1 MEEEKEKYLENSPI
15 PISIKGTETIITQM
29 KNGICKIY
37 NKNGIKGTG
46 FFCKICDQ
54 TKTNYLN
61 VLITNNHILNENDI
75 KIGSIIEFSLNDD
88 NIYKKIKIDKHRKVF
103 TDIETDTT
111 FIEIKPK
118 EDIINFFFELDE
130 SIFRETEFL
139 ETFYRNVSVYILNY
153 PKGQNVMV
161 SYGNI
166 K

>member
-15 PISIKGTETIITQM
+15 PISIKGTETILNQM

-37 NKNGIKGTG
+37 LKNGTKGTG
-46 FFCKICDQ
+46 FFSKISNQ

-75 KIGSIIEFSLNDD
+75 KIGSKIEFSLNDD
-88 NIYKKIKIDKHRKVF
+88 NIFKRIKIDKSRKVF
-103 TDIETDTT
+103 TDKETDST

-118 EDIINFFFELDE
+118 EDGINFFFELDDYV
-130 SIFRETEFL
+130 FRETEFL
-139 ETFYRNVSVYILNY
+139 ENYYRSTSVYTLHI

-161 SYGNI
+161 HMEI
-166 K
+166 